1 MRRVDVTRARDQRHL
16 QEGSESGAPVTCRR
30 VARAKR
36 ALDVTLAGVGLL
48 GSWPLWLLIGAAIKL
63 DDGGP
68 ILFSDRRVGQGGREF
83 RILKFRTMVQDADQM
98 FGPRQA
104 REDDPRVTRVGRRL
118 RATGLDEL
126 PQLLSIFRG
135 HMSFVGPRALRP
147 GEILARGNGDVI
159 SLACIPGYDERHA
172 VPPGLTGLAQIYA
185 DRDVTPQRKFRY
197 DRLYIRR
204 QSFEGDIRLIFLSFW
219 ITFRGRWERRGRK
232 L

>member
-1 MRRVDVTRARDQRHL
+1 MRQRR
-16 QEGSESGAPVTCRR
+16 ERGSTEREVRFKSGAYGACRPVS
-30 VARAKR
+30 RAKR
-36 ALDVTLAGVGLL
+36 TLDMALAGVGLL

-63 DDGGP
+63 EDGGP
-68 ILFSDRRVGQGGREF
+68 VLFRDRRVGQGGREF
-83 RILKFRTMVQDADQM
+83 GILKFRTMVPDADRM

-104 REDDPRVTRVGRRL
+104 TEDDPRVTRVGRRL
-118 RATGLDEL
+118 RATGMDEL

-147 GEILARGNGDVI
+147 GEILARGNGDMI
-159 SLACIPGYDERHA
+159 PLASIPGYHERHA

-185 DRDVTPQRKFRY
+185 DRDVAPERKFRY
-197 DRLYIRR
+197 DRLYIRH
-204 QSFEGDIRLIFLSFW
+204 QTFERDVRLIFLSFW